1 MFTSTI
7 AIRPIASQAL
17 QTRGRSIMTLRTAT
31 GPFSFINYGVGWD
44 VAGTPTNGDTF
55 VVNTGTAIM
64 VGGRFPDSMV
74 DLGRA
79 FNTNTGTYLPNPNLL
94 MFGNTDLGTID
105 VTTQT
110 PDRSGAHLTVVGH
123 ATVGAI
129 VIHGSPSG
137 TALTGNLAPGSRLT
151 THFEGQPR
159 TGINLTGGTLDNRG
173 DSVVGAATISSNIA
187 GHGSFEVLGFF
198 GSLHVEGSVS
208 AGQSVKLDGVSVL
221 TVDHPADFHASVDIS
236 DLVPSGSINLLGIH
250 GDAWTYNNSRLSI
263 TSGSN
268 IVERLRLTA
277 GSHSF
282 TVSDTSNGIV
292 INPSLAP
299 QQSSGLVT

>member
-1 MFTSTI
+1 
-7 AIRPIASQAL
+7 
-17 QTRGRSIMTLRTAT
+17 MTLRTAT

-64 VGGRFPDSMV
+64 VGGRFPDSTV
-74 DLGRA
+74 DFGRA

-268 IVERLRLTA
+268 VVEQLRLTA

-282 TVSDTSNGIV
+282 TVSDSSNGIV